1 MDARQ
6 ISTRIVPIEELK
18 VKYKVNTILKV
29 EF

>member
-18 VKYKVNTILKV
+18 VKYKMNTILK

>member
-18 VKYKVNTILKV
+18 VKYKMKTILK